1 MRLTASQVQAI
12 KLTEEAHTGPAAQVR
27 LFGSRLDDA
36 AKGGDVDLHLVMAH
50 PVDVLTI
57 AQLASRLERALNG
70 CKVDVCV
77 WADGQPPL
85 PVDRVALANGVP
97 L

>member
-1 MRLTASQVQAI
+1 M
-12 KLTEEAHTGPAAQVR
+12 GPAAPVC

-57 AQLASRLERALNG
+57 AQLASRLEPALNG
-70 CKVDVCV
+70 CKVDVRV
-77 WADGQPPL
+77 WADGRHRCL
-85 PVDRVALANGVP
+85 
-97 L
+97 